1 MKSLKYLRVFQLQ
14 WDMHKVK
21 VIKSYTGLFNE
32 YVKRSLSSVAFPHAA
47 FVMTGLPLKNIHWFD
62 WRLVIEG

>member
-1 MKSLKYLRVFQLQ
+1 MKSLEYLRVFQLQ

-32 YVKRSLSSVAFPHAA
+32 CVERSPILCRNPTSYIYNEHFKAPFA
-47 FVMTGLPLKNIHWFD
+47 
-62 WRLVIEG
+62 